1 MVVLTYCDVNNT
13 LHTISNDVY
22 KSLTGF
28 FENSSYM
35 EHFKSGDLNKIGI
48 VLFEYA
54 DLPYEFNIGFQI
66 TLECLG
72 HIYSYDEFVEF
83 LRK

>member
-1 MVVLTYCDVNNT
+1 MVVLTYRDVNNT
-13 LHTISNDVY
+13 LHIISNDVY
-22 KSLTGF
+22 KSLKGLF
-28 FENSSYM
+28 KDPSYM
-35 EHFKSGDLNKIGI
+35 KHFESGDLNKIGI
-48 VLFEYA
+48 ILFEDD